1 MDGILL
7 LCNISLPCHRNTAL
21 TLCVSVLCLVRHV
34 RDHFCHYIT
43 KERPVSNAETVL
55 LTGVEAKNPKIVAE
69 LERDVKTRRCP
80 DVPTDS
86 VCHDVLTT
94 QMTTLVIKG
103 AEDRTG
109 SISVERAFC

>member
-43 KERPVSNAETVL
+43 KERPVSNAEQFCSQVL
-55 LTGVEAKNPKIVAE
+55 KQKSKKESQSWSVMLKPD
-69 LERDVKTRRCP
+69 DV
-80 DVPTDS
+80 
-86 VCHDVLTT
+86 
-94 QMTTLVIKG
+94 QMYPQILS
-103 AEDRTG
+103 AMM
-109 SISVERAFC
+109 S

>member
-1 MDGILL
+1 MDDILL

-55 LTGVEAKNPKIVAE
+55 LTGVEAKKQKTVAE